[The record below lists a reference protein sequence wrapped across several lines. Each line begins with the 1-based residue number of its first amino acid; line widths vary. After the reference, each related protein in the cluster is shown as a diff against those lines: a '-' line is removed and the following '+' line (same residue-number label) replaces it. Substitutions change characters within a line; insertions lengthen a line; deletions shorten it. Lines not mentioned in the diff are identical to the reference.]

1 MDRSTQVRNDGQLK
15 TKISGKIE
23 FVDVS
28 FSYPTRPSQ
37 IVLHV
42 CQAVIK
48 FICLNWK
55 FKNISFAVTRGETV
69 AFVGTSFA
77 QNQPLTAHKFTLL
90 N

>member
-48 FICLNWK
+48 FICLN
-55 FKNISFAVTRGETV
+55 
-69 AFVGTSFA
+69 
-77 QNQPLTAHKFTLL
+77 
-90 N
+90 